1 MGRMW
6 ESQGIEGIEGIGGLD
21 VAYIDQ
27 AIDPVPE
34 GI

>member
-6 ESQGIEGIEGIGGLD
+6 ESEGIEGIEGIEGLD

-27 AIDPVPE
+27 AIDSVPE
-34 GI
+34 GM